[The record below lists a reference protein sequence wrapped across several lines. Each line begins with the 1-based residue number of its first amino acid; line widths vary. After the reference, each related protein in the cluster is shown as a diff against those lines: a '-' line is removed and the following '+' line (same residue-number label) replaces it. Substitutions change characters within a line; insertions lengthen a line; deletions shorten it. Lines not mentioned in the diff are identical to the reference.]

1 MGRCPGDPAGIRRR
15 DGAIVSRRQ
24 GSDALP
30 SVSWLGYHALCEANR
45 PAYVQYAEQC
55 ITDQAEARRCVDTV
69 LEALEDRWITV
80 LASRC
85 PAARIWTDLR
95 AEAARHTPRASNR
108 ARQLHAILKPAQAD
122 IVILHHDLDLP
133 IERAAHLMGI
143 TDPVAHALL
152 RGAERDLAT
161 PFDG

>member
-1 MGRCPGDPAGIRRR
+1 MSLYR
-15 DGAIVSRRQ
+15 

-30 SVSWLGYHALCEANR
+30 SISWLGYHALCEANR
-45 PAYVQYAEQC
+45 PAYVQYAERR
-55 ITDQAEARRCVDTV
+55 ITGRAEARRCVDAV
-69 LEALEDRWITV
+69 LATLEDRWITV
-80 LASRC
+80 LASQC

-95 AEAARHTPRASNR
+95 AEIARRTPRTGNR
-108 ARQLHAILKPAQAD
+108 AGQLHAILKPAQAD
-122 IVILHHDLDLP
+122 IVILHHDLGLP